1 MRRTHGRGA
10 NDHCPPSDCMNLIVK
25 SLVGALMVLL
35 IGLLARTRNYYIA
48 GLLPLFP
55 TFALMA
61 HYIVGSTRGTA
72 ELKATIVFG
81 MWAVVPY
88 LAYLLALYWLVDR
101 LRLVPALAG
110 ALLVWCM
117 VTAAAVLLWNRR

>member
-1 MRRTHGRGA
+1 M
-10 NDHCPPSDCMNLIVK
+10 SLLIK
-25 SLVGALMVLL
+25 SLIGALMVLL

-61 HYIVGSTRGTA
+61 HYVVGSERGNA

-81 MWAVVPY
+81 LWAIVPY
-88 LAYLLALYWLVDR
+88 VAYLLALYWLVDR
-101 LRLVPALAG
+101 MRLLPALAG
-110 ALLVWCM
+110 ALLVWCIF
-117 VTAAAVLLWNRR
+117 AAVAVLLWNRR

>member
-1 MRRTHGRGA
+1 MRRIRGRGA
-10 NDHCPPSDCMNLIVK
+10 NDHYPAGDCMNLIVK

-61 HYIVGSTRGTA
+61 HYIVGSERGTA

-110 ALLVWCM
+110 ALLVWC
-117 VTAAAVLLWNRR
+117 VVAAAAVLLWNRR

>member
-1 MRRTHGRGA
+1 M
-10 NDHCPPSDCMNLIVK
+10 SLLIK

-61 HYIVGSTRGTA
+61 HYMVGSERGTS
-72 ELKATIVFG
+72 ELRTTIVFG
-81 MWAVVPY
+81 MWAVLPY
-88 LAYLLALYWLVDR
+88 LAYLSSLYWLVGRMR
-101 LRLVPALAG
+101 LFPALG
-110 ALLVWCM
+110 SALVVWCL
-117 VTAAAVLLWNRR
+117 AAAVLVMAWNRR

>member
-1 MRRTHGRGA
+1 
-10 NDHCPPSDCMNLIVK
+10 MNLLTK
-25 SLVGALMVLL
+25 ALVGALMVLA

-61 HYIVGSTRGTA
+61 HYIVGSERGTTD
-72 ELKATIVFG
+72 LKATIVFG

-88 LAYLLALYWLVDR
+88 LAYLASLYWLVDR
-101 LRLVPALAG
+101 LRLIPALLT
-110 ALLVWCM
+110 ALLVWC
-117 VTAAAVLLWNRR
+117 AAAAGAVLLWQRH

>member
-1 MRRTHGRGA
+1 MPRIRARGA
-10 NDHCPPSDCMNLIVK
+10 NDLCCTNHSMNLLIK
-25 SLVGALMVLL
+25 SLIGALMVLL

-61 HYIVGSTRGTA
+61 HYIVGSEQGTA

-88 LAYLLALYWLVDR
+88 LAYLVALYWLVDR
-101 LRLVPALAG
+101 MRLLPALAC
-110 ALLVWCM
+110 ALLVWCL
-117 VTAAAVLLWNRR
+117 VAALAVVLWNRR

>member
-1 MRRTHGRGA
+1 
-10 NDHCPPSDCMNLIVK
+10 MNLLGKAVI
-25 SLVGALMVLL
+25 GALMVLL

-61 HYIVGSTRGTA
+61 HYIVGSERGIA
-72 ELKATIVFG
+72 DLKATIVFG
-81 MWAVVPY
+81 LWAVVPY
-88 LAYLLALYWLVDR
+88 VAYLVALYWLLDR
-101 LRLVPALAG
+101 LRLLPALAC

-117 VTAAAVLLWNRR
+117 FAAAAVLLWNRR

>member
-1 MRRTHGRGA
+1 
-10 NDHCPPSDCMNLIVK
+10 MNLFVK
-25 SLVGALMVLL
+25 SIIGALMVLL

-61 HYIVGSTRGTA
+61 HYIVGSERGTT
-72 ELKATIVFG
+72 ELKATVVFG

-88 LAYLLALYWLVDR
+88 LAYLAALYWLVDR
-101 LRLVPALAG
+101 LRLLPALG
-110 ALLVWCM
+110 CALLVWC
-117 VTAAAVLLWNRR
+117 AAAAGAVLLWNRR